1 MFNCNAYQTPSN
13 TQSPRKKTR
22 KAGLLV
28 LLAVLVINMTVILPI
43 QHGCEIPKS
52 AANLSETCSATELAM
67 QHTIRSQIC
76 TSFLLLPLYP
86 HYLSLPKNTSLP
98 LIDYLQALT
107 NYSGSRRTRERKK
120 KETKE

>member
-1 MFNCNAYQTPSN
+1 MHYGVDLKISVTRNIIPNFIPAHFGARWPQANIIPRFKNASSN
-13 TQSPRKKTR
+13 DSP
-22 KAGLLV
+22 
-28 LLAVLVINMTVILPI
+28 
-43 QHGCEIPKS
+43 
-52 AANLSETCSATELAM
+52 ATELAM

-86 HYLSLPKNTSLP
+86 HSLSLPKNTSLP

-120 KETKE
+120 KRQKNKRENNARNNNK